1 MTASDGKHNFE
12 LYTAD
17 AKASLAT
24 GPDDPT
30 SISGLPSELYA
41 LQDPDAQVSLPSGIY
56 PPLDNW
62 KLDKLVA
69 ALGRSRATWRRA
81 LVLHEWLKDTGHMM
95 DDRLCT
101 TLIRVCSDHGD
112 AVTALGVY
120 EWMKAPRSAG
130 GAALTPT
137 TYTYTAAMRAAQG
150 ANLLERAM
158 AVWADARR
166 ANTPLD
172 CRLCM
177 TFIEICA
184 RLNLTDVALDT
195 YAEMLAAPVGSRLA
209 PTVHAYTAAMRAA
222 TEGGRWLKALDIWED
237 MTRAGCQPTGHA
249 FAAAI
254 SACASGAQWRR
265 AVSLFEEMTTHSIRP
280 DVVSCTA
287 LITALA
293 SAGECD
299 KADGVVTWMLSNGLK
314 PNVRTYTALLTAMCN
329 AQQWSRAV
337 DVLDRMQQP
346 AWGGVQPNA
355 YSYSALLKSLGEFG
369 QWQLAETVFG
379 RIEAELLGDVIAPS
393 GLNTQQRLAA
403 PEATA
408 TPVELRQP
416 PLPLP
421 LPPPVAAATLHQRPP
436 QAPARQVTRRCS
448 KLHCRAP
455 LGTAASRRPAPAP
468 PASDLASTLTTTQ
481 LSALSIAAAST
492 LFQATSSTPAT
503 ATEAT
508 ASGSTS
514 EPTAPT
520 AAVLGA
526 IGRGRRVPS
535 SSASSAS
542 LHSRWTAAA
551 ELHGLSLDIDRP
563 ATAPSPALGVG
574 PLVPP
579 SPPAPR
585 RPALPVFP
593 DSEAPPSRTE
603 QDRRNSE
610 DENLLGSLL
619 AGRVAMQALEGTD
632 SARQSF
638 SLFSGVSAAA
648 AMTAGRAPRGQQ
660 PPHWRCACSSSSSP
674 NPRHPSAPL
683 GHSSARSS
691 SLPPAK
697 QQQHAAMAAASAAA
711 QQEAKGGLGPVA
723 ALPHT
728 SIVNEVVC
736 GALMLAYERS
746 GKWQETILMLQR
758 SLALGIT
765 PNTIMYNTAISAA
778 GKAGQLDIAGRLFAK
793 VRRPDAVTYET
804 MIAAFGMCGRSQ
816 DAEAMFSA
824 MQAAGLR
831 PRDYAYCGLIAAY
844 SLGGDVEGAL
854 RIRQRMRLDKTPA
867 TVYVYNAL
875 LAAAERAQQA
885 GRGLELYAAMQREGV
900 EPNAV
905 TLQLLANVGRQGV
918 ATVESQ
924 QVTAA
929 ALTAAFA
936 AAGTMLMQTGMF

>member
-1 MTASDGKHNFE
+1 MF
-12 LYTAD
+12 
-17 AKASLAT
+17 LA
-24 GPDDPT
+24 
-30 SISGLPSELYA
+30 
-41 LQDPDAQVSLPSGIY
+41 
-56 PPLDNW
+56 
-62 KLDKLVA
+62 
-69 ALGRSRATWRRA
+69 
-81 LVLHEWLKDTGHMM
+81 
-95 DDRLCT
+95 
-101 TLIRVCSDHGD
+101 
-112 AVTALGVY
+112 
-120 EWMKAPRSAG
+120 
-130 GAALTPT
+130 
-137 TYTYTAAMRAAQG
+137 
-150 ANLLERAM
+150 
-158 AVWADARR
+158 
-166 ANTPLD
+166 
-172 CRLCM
+172 
-177 TFIEICA
+177 
-184 RLNLTDVALDT
+184 
-195 YAEMLAAPVGSRLA
+195 
-209 PTVHAYTAAMRAA
+209 
-222 TEGGRWLKALDIWED
+222 
-237 MTRAGCQPTGHA
+237 GHA

-254 SACASGAQWRR
+254 SACAAGAQWRR

-299 KADGVVTWMLSNGLK
+299 KADGVVAWMLSNSLK

-329 AQQWSRAV
+329 AQQWQRAV

-369 QWQLAETVFG
+369 QWQLAESVFG
-379 RIEAELLGDVIAPS
+379 RIEAELLSDVIAPS
-393 GLNTQQRLAA
+393 GLTQRLPSSAA
-403 PEATA
+403 MSASDSGLFASTSI
-408 TPVELRQP
+408 
-416 PLPLP
+416 
-421 LPPPVAAATLHQRPP
+421 LPPPPPPPRRDAATPALRANSQPGTAVPASSHEALLQAALSRTSANGGLH
-436 QAPARQVTRRCS
+436 
-448 KLHCRAP
+448 AP
-455 LGTAASRRPAPAP
+455 LPYNNNNTSIN
-468 PASDLASTLTTTQ
+468 STSSDNDLASTLTTTQ
-481 LSALSIAAAST
+481 LSALSIAAASS
-492 LFQATSSTPAT
+492 LFQATSTVSTNTPAVPT
-503 ATEAT
+503 AA
-508 ASGSTS
+508 STS
-514 EPTAPT
+514 STEQAPT
-520 AAVLGA
+520 VLTSAVLGA

-551 ELHGLSLDIDRP
+551 ELHGLSLEIERP
-563 ATAPSPALGVG
+563 LHAPIKEPPPRVLRSPIVPSLTVVSAPYVA
-574 PLVPP
+574 PP
-579 SPPAPR
+579 SLP

-603 QDRRNSE
+603 AYRRTSE
-610 DENLLGSLL
+610 DEDLLGGLL
-619 AGRVAMQALEGTD
+619 AGRVAMQALEGND
-632 SARQSF
+632 NPSF

-648 AMTAGRAPRGQQ
+648 AVTAARAPEGSSRRTGGVVPADSPWGLALDQMTGQLLSPAVTAPSTGSQFPRRVQQQGSAAPSLPSRTRPQQ
-660 PPHWRCACSSSSSP
+660 PP
-674 NPRHPSAPL
+674 
-683 GHSSARSS
+683 
-691 SLPPAK
+691 PPPTK
-697 QQQHAAMAAASAAA
+697 QQQQTTAAAASA
-711 QQEAKGGLGPVA
+711 QEAKSGSSSSLST
-723 ALPHT
+723 LPHT

-804 MIAAFGMCGRSQ
+804 MIAAFGMCGRSK
-816 DAEAMFSA
+816 DAEAMFMA

-844 SLGGDVEGAL
+844 SLSGDVESAL
-854 RIRQRMRLDKTPA
+854 RVRQRMRLDKTPA